1 MLAEIFMLQLEAAA
15 RAAKEAEAAT
25 SVRFVPI
32 TSPATKASPS
42 GGLIAIVS
50 ARPPMVDCSIT
61 HLYRRMVFTRED
73 NSSRSRHAFG
83 SRGTQAVTSFTKI
96 APT

>member
-15 RAAKEAEAAT
+15 RSAKEAEPAT
-25 SVRFVPI
+25 SARFVPI
-32 TSPATKASPS
+32 TLPATKASPS

-50 ARPPMVDCSIT
+50 VVDCSIT